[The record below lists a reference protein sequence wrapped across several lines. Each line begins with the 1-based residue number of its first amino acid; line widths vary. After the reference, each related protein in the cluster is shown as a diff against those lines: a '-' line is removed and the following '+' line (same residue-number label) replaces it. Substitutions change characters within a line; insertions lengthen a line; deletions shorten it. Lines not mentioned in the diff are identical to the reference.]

1 MVKRSLRLFNPSR
14 ITLCAVI
21 LAFAG
26 WVPFAVAGANAWTSS
41 GPTTSVIQALI
52 ADPTGESSVYCG
64 AVGPVLFNLKA
75 DHWEKVSDGTGSAYA
90 NLNAVSVDPGDP
102 RTILVGVSSSVLPPK
117 GGIYKSTDRGRT
129 WVFIDVHDGDPVFS
143 VSIDPLAGGTAYV
156 VASVCSCLPRG
167 CLTGLACSGRV
178 YKSTDSGLTWTRQG
192 NLDGVT
198 ALAIDPVASSRL
210 YAVALGGVFKSDDG
224 GATWI
229 PMNSGFS
236 DSCGPSRG
244 LAISRNDPS
253 VLYVTT
259 KPFCAAAVYKT
270 TDGGSIW
277 RPTGLTFE
285 HVGVTDSIAV
295 DPTNENIVYLTA
307 GDAGVF
313 RGGAGF
319 FRSTDGGENWTR
331 FDAGLPDPNT
341 DLVAVDRDGATVH
354 VSIFQKGVFD
364 YSYVPPLR
372 PPVQR
377 IGRSPTVV
385 PVPSRQGR

>member
-1 MVKRSLRLFNPSR
+1 MVRKSLRLFHPSL
-14 ITLCAVI
+14 ITLSTAI
-21 LAFAG
+21 LVFMARAP
-26 WVPFAVAGANAWTSS
+26 VAVAGANAWTTS
-41 GPTTSVIQALI
+41 GPTTGVIQSLV
-52 ADPTGESSVYCG
+52 ADPTGGSSVYAG
-64 AVGPVLFNLKA
+64 AFGPVLFNLKA
-75 DHWEKVSDGTGSAYA
+75 DHWEKVADGTGTAFA
-90 NLNAVSVDPGDP
+90 NLNAVAVDPGDP
-102 RTILVGVSSSVLPPK
+102 GTILAGVSSGIGQILPPK

-143 VSIDPLAGGTAYV
+143 VAIDPLARGTAYV

-167 CLTGLACSGRV
+167 CLTGLGCSGRI

-198 ALAIDPVASSRL
+198 ALAIDPLVSSRL
-210 YAVALGGVFKSDDG
+210 YAVALGGVFKSGDG
-224 GATWI
+224 GTTWI

-236 DSCGPSRG
+236 ASCGPSHG
-244 LAISRNDPS
+244 LAISPTDPR

-259 KPFCAAAVYKT
+259 KLFCAAAVYKT
-270 TDGGSIW
+270 ADGGSTW
-277 RPTGLTFE
+277 KPTGLTFE
-285 HVGVTDSIAV
+285 HVGVTNSIAV
-295 DPTNENIVYLTA
+295 DPINENIIYLTA
-307 GDAGVF
+307 GDDGVF

-319 FRSTDGGENWTR
+319 FRSTDGGENWIR

-341 DLVAVDRDGATVH
+341 DSVAVDRDGATVH

-372 PPVQR
+372 LPVRR

-385 PVPSRQGR
+385 PVPSR